1 MRRNNSYDSSGWLG
15 LGQEDEFQEA
25 EENVEGVPPA
35 STPSS
40 SSGSSSSSSSSSS
53 VAFKMGSALGKAS
66 AALANSTGRGIG
78 KGVAAIRNIRR
89 SSGAVGG
96 GTTKQQQQ
104 QRKGQKGHH
113 YRSQSL
119 GKVTMRSVGI
129 GGVNGF
135 DFSIYRNKLHSSS
148 SLLPLFSSPSS
159 PSAPAS
165 TASLPS
171 SFSFPTLPT
180 ANDLFDASSSP
191 TTPTSSSFTLATNQ
205 QPQLPQLQQPNAL
218 HSSSTNS
225 TNNGSSSNKQKKKKR
240 SVYRNIADMPQEM
253 KGKLSQLRLFFLCLY
268 WFSRGTF
275 WSAFLILLLPN
286 QVLTMV
292 GEGYKGTTVGIV
304 TLAGALT
311 SIVAF
316 PLIGSFRFFPRSSCF
331 LLFLLCYSSSCASSP
346 SSVLSCISSLS
357 FLVGTYSNKKNVTN
371 INSDR
376 TSIKSHFCFPVG
388 RRLPFLG
395 VGAVLLSAH
404 LLLFPLVGRE
414 GVTWVVPY
422 CLSYALV
429 ACFDAVAS
437 APYTALVPDIVP
449 DKQLGMCSGWIGL
462 MTMFGNL
469 LGGGVLGFF
478 LDYVTVPG
486 AFFLLAGVQIL
497 GMLGTVLMTREQ
509 RCFMTVRQDDQRNGD
524 SSEEL
529 YLADDENYYRLIDG
543 SSDDFMHIS
552 ALSLGFLKDMCAPF
566 LDSNFFWVFCTRF
579 LVSSGFQIVIQF
591 LQYFIRDTVERP
603 YRFLGLEVAGPEA
616 AASVFALNVTLGAL
630 GSSLIGGIASDKCG
644 RKVVIYVSN
653 ALMAFV
659 PIALLVFHPYWLLVV
674 SGLIFGVGYGAY
686 TSVDFALVSDVLP
699 SSKSYAKDMGV
710 WHISWTLPTLV
721 APALAGLLL
730 DNLQPLSSQAGV
742 DHIGYKAIFLLSGML
757 FVGASILVQRITLKG
772 ERRRIHESNHC
783 TDSDEEEDYCS
794 TESPQHSIELEDL
807 LFVEPC
813 DSDGEAEG
821 GKSRRKCLHV
831 VEVLDD
837 RGVLEHENE
846 GGKRA

>member
-316 PLIGSFRFFPRSSCF
+316 PLIGSF
-331 LLFLLCYSSSCASSP
+331 
-346 SSVLSCISSLS
+346 
-357 FLVGTYSNKKNVTN
+357 
-371 INSDR
+371 SDR

-686 TSVDFALVSDVLP
+686 TRFRSF
-699 SSKSYAKDMGV
+699 
-710 WHISWTLPTLV
+710 
-721 APALAGLLL
+721 
-730 DNLQPLSSQAGV
+730 
-742 DHIGYKAIFLLSGML
+742 L
-757 FVGASILVQRITLKG
+757 FVDLVHYFTPPL
-772 ERRRIHESNHC
+772 N
-783 TDSDEEEDYCS
+783 
-794 TESPQHSIELEDL
+794 
-807 LFVEPC
+807 
-813 DSDGEAEG
+813 
-821 GKSRRKCLHV
+821 
-831 VEVLDD
+831 
-837 RGVLEHENE
+837 
-846 GGKRA
+846 